1 MFSSETLDFLAT
13 NRFMNSREWYAEHKP
28 DFKQYV
34 LQPMIDLV
42 EALTPTLES
51 IDDRIVTEPKV
62 DKTISRIYR
71 DMRRAHGAFYRE
83 VMWLTFK
90 RDKRMFPGYPEFFF
104 VFSPNECFYGCGQY
118 APSGETMTCVRQ
130 MIVRSDPLFRKADKV
145 YRSEDAYTLYG
156 KPYKRSRFPGE
167 SAEKREWLDRRAI
180 CLVREFSSFGPMFS
194 PSFAQEMAQ
203 DFQRMSPVYHM
214 LIAAEQA
221 ANELRVDGI
230 DK

>member
-1 MFSSETLDFLAT
+1 MFSPETLDFLAT

-104 VFSPNECFYGCGQY
+104 VFNNFY
-118 APSGETMTCVRQ
+118 P
-130 MIVRSDPLFRKADKV
+130 RKLICSFPILRGFFCSFSKIKRKLSIKV
-145 YRSEDAYTLYG
+145 TL
-156 KPYKRSRFPGE
+156 KT
-167 SAEKREWLDRRAI
+167 I
-180 CLVREFSSFGPMFS
+180 
-194 PSFAQEMAQ
+194 
-203 DFQRMSPVYHM
+203 
-214 LIAAEQA
+214 
-221 ANELRVDGI
+221 
-230 DK
+230 